1 MRGPEP
7 LTFAPRR
14 HGFGPAGSAGAWR
27 VASAYALIA
36 ILATAVVLAVRGGMP
51 WAHPSPW
58 LALTWRGAAFT
69 SAAMGVS
76 LSTGIVL
83 LTRFAVVRF
92 RWAKRLHGELRPIA
106 CELSLGAILLVAG
119 LSSLGEELLFR
130 GLLTPLLGVVG
141 SAVVFGLAHQIKG
154 PSRWV
159 WVGWATVVG
168 LGLGSIFALTGSL
181 VGPLIAHA
189 IVNAVNLAF
198 LRAYDPGEQDEAKPT
213 LAPADR

>member
-1 MRGPEP
+1 M
-7 LTFAPRR
+7 
-14 HGFGPAGSAGAWR
+14 AG
-27 VASAYALIA
+27 AYALIA
-36 ILATAVVLAVRGGMP
+36 ILATAVVLALRGGMP
-51 WAHPSPW
+51 WVHPSPW
-58 LALTWRGAAFT
+58 LVLTAPGAAFT

-76 LSTGIVL
+76 LSMGIVL

-92 RWAKRLHGELRPIA
+92 HWARRLHRELRPVA
-106 CELSLGAILLVAG
+106 CELSLGHILLVAG
-119 LSSLGEELLFR
+119 LSSLGEELVFR

-141 SAVVFGLAHQIKG
+141 SAVLFGLAHQIRG

-181 VGPLIAHA
+181 VGPLLAHA

-198 LRAYDPGEQDEAKPT
+198 LRAYDPDEPEGRRAAGKLT
-213 LAPADR
+213 